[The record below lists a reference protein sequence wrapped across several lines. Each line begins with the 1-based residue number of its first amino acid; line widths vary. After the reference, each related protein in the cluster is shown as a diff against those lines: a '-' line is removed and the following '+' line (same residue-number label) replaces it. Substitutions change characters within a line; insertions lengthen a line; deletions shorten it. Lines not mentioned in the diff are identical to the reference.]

1 LFNTEI
7 YAELNK
13 LVVSQ
18 QQACKLV
25 GIEREDIELDVLG
38 VESFE
43 QTIARKMEQARK
55 EGAVFDFCDS
65 DDEDNNPVQPNNMV
79 RVKTERKKGTYSRVV
94 SGHSDVIDLCDSD
107 DEGDKKLPASEATK
121 TASTVIVKKEAMVE
135 EAWL

>member
-1 LFNTEI
+1 MFNTEI

-121 TASTVIVKKEAMVE
+121 TASTVAVKEEAIVE